1 MVSTLKFKIFLKFFL
16 REANFLEDSHWV
28 IKFQK
33 KRSVRF
39 VEHLNQHRMG
49 YLPKMVSTLKFKIFL
64 ISNSWNQEL
73 EANWNFLED
82 IICQDKHFKKTVP
95 RRVVGRRG
103 GDSHEYFFSRQN
115 GELQSLCGSRP
126 SNFFL
131 NVTVAVKMRSVGRS
145 FLALN
150 YVILLLTVTFKHS
163 GRFRTKPG

>member
-1 MVSTLKFKIFLKFFL
+1 MVGQVCRTYKPTSNGLLTK
-16 REANFLEDSHWV
+16 N
-28 IKFQK
+28 
-33 KRSVRF
+33 
-39 VEHLNQHRMG
+39 G
-49 YLPKMVSTLKFKIFL
+49 LKFKIFL

-115 GELQSLCGSRP
+115 GELQSLCSSRP

-131 NVTVAVKMRSVGRS
+131 NVTVAVKMRSVGAAAAGFLDINIDWERS
-145 FLALN
+145 NRNRRRPFRG
-150 YVILLLTVTFKHS
+150 ILPVAYLRKTARIKLS
-163 GRFRTKPG
+163 

>member
-39 VEHLNQHRMG
+39 VEHINQHRMG

-82 IICQDKHFKKTVP
+82 KNFKKNCPALSVA
-95 RRVVGRRG
+95 
-103 GDSHEYFFSRQN
+103 EA
-115 GELQSLCGSRP
+115 
-126 SNFFL
+126 
-131 NVTVAVKMRSVGRS
+131 VTVMNIFLAGKMVGYSDCVAVDLPIFSSILQMLWKSGRS
-145 FLALN
+145 RSSSSWISR
-150 YVILLLTVTFKHS
+150 YK
-163 GRFRTKPG
+163 